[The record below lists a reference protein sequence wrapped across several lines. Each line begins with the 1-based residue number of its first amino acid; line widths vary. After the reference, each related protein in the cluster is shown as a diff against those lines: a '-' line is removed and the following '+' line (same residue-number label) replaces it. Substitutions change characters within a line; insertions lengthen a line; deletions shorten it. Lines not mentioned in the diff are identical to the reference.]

1 MFFMRPAPARLLRFP
16 GLLLPILAALAL
28 SAQTPPQQEP
38 PVFRST
44 AALVSVDVLVTQ
56 NGRPV
61 TGLRAEDFI
70 IREEGVPRP
79 VESFAHDAAPLQIL
93 LLLDVSGSMGRML
106 RAAAETG
113 RQSLEQLTP
122 QDEVAVFFFA
132 RRARLQQELTREKNL
147 AARALREAAV
157 ESGLGAGTSLN
168 DALLEAAAY
177 LEKLPPFPGRRALIV
192 LTDNGGVHYQ
202 LPDETVIRALSR
214 VNAVANAIVPEGVRP
229 PNPPRGDGVNPD
241 FTPANIFLIAEST
254 GGEVIRSNDA
264 GRRLRELLERV
275 RLRYNLMIR
284 PSPAPP
290 GAFRRLSVELAAS
303 AAARVREAQIRCRPG
318 YYAPGEPLQ

>member
-1 MFFMRPAPARLLRFP
+1 M
-16 GLLLPILAALAL
+16 
-28 SAQTPPQQEP
+28 
-38 PVFRST
+38 FRST
-44 AALVSVDVLVTQ
+44 AALVSIDVLVTQ
-56 NGRPV
+56 DGKPV
-61 TGLRAEDFI
+61 TGLRAEDFAV
-70 IREEGVPRP
+70 REEGVPRP
-79 VESFAHDAAPLQIL
+79 VEAFAHDAAPLQVL

-113 RQSLEQLTP
+113 RQALAQLAP

-132 RRARLQQELTREKNL
+132 RRARLQQELTREKDL
-147 AARALREAAV
+147 AARALRAAAV
-157 ESGLGAGTSLN
+157 ESSLGAGTSLN

-177 LEKLPPFPGRRALIV
+177 LEKLPPFAGRRAIIV

-214 VNAVANAIVPEGVRP
+214 VNAVANAIVPESVQP
-229 PNPPRGDGVNPD
+229 PRPPRGEDANPD

-264 GRRLRELLERV
+264 GRRLRELLERI

-284 PSPAPP
+284 PTPAPP
-290 GAFRRLSVELAAS
+290 GAFRRLSVELSPS
-303 AAARVREAQIRCRPG
+303 AAARARGAVIRCRPG
-318 YYAPGEPLQ
+318 YYAPGETDR

>member
-1 MFFMRPAPARLLRFP
+1 MFFMGPVAARRLPAAAPLIF
-16 GLLLPILAALAL
+16 ILAAAAL
-28 SAQTPPQQEP
+28 RAQTPSQQEP
-38 PVFRST
+38 PVYRST
-44 AALVSVDVLVTQ
+44 TALVSVDVLVTR
-56 NGRPV
+56 NGRPLG
-61 TGLRAEDFI
+61 GLPAEDFI
-70 IREEGVPRP
+70 VREEGVQRP
-79 VESFAHDAAPLQIL
+79 VEAFAHDAAPLQVL

-106 RAAAETG
+106 RSAAETG
-113 RQSLEQLTP
+113 RQALAQLAT

-132 RRARLQQELTREKNL
+132 RHARLQQELSAEKEL

-177 LEKLPPFPGRRALIV
+177 LEKLPPFSGRRALIV

-202 LPDETVIRALSR
+202 LPDEKVIRALSG
-214 VNAVANAIVPEGVRP
+214 VNAVVNAVVPEQTRP
-229 PNPPRGDGVNPD
+229 PVLHGGPGVNPD
-241 FTPANIFLIAEST
+241 FTPANIFRIAEAT

-264 GRRLRELLERV
+264 GRRLRELVERL

-290 GAFRRLSVELAAS
+290 GAFRRLSVELAPGARARTG
-303 AAARVREAQIRCRPG
+303 AAEVRCRAG
-318 YYAPGEPLQ
+318 YYVPDL

>member
-1 MFFMRPAPARLLRFP
+1 M
-16 GLLLPILAALAL
+16 
-28 SAQTPPQQEP
+28 
-38 PVFRST
+38 FRST
-44 AALVSVDVLVTQ
+44 TALVSVDVLVTQ
-56 NGRPV
+56 AGKPV

-70 IREEGVPRP
+70 VREEGVPRP
-79 VESFAHDAAPLQIL
+79 VESFAHDAAPLQVL

-113 RQSLEQLTP
+113 RQALAQLAP

-132 RRARLQQELTREKNL
+132 RRARLQQELTREKDL

-229 PNPPRGDGVNPD
+229 PQPPDGAVNPD
-241 FTPANIFLIAEST
+241 FTPANIFLIADST

-264 GRRLRELLERV
+264 GRRLRQLLERI
-275 RLRYNLMIR
+275 RLRYNLLIR

-290 GAFRRLSVELAAS
+290 GAYRRLSVELS
-303 AAARVREAQIRCRPG
+303 PSGAARARGAVIRCRSG
-318 YYAPGEPLQ
+318 YYAPGEPGP

>member
-1 MFFMRPAPARLLRFP
+1 M
-16 GLLLPILAALAL
+16 
-28 SAQTPPQQEP
+28 
-38 PVFRST
+38 FRST

-61 TGLRAEDFI
+61 TGLRADDFVVREDGI
-70 IREEGVPRP
+70 PRP
-79 VESFAHDAAPLQIL
+79 VEAFAHDAAPLQVL

-113 RQSLEQLTP
+113 RQSLGQLTP

-132 RRARLQQELTREKNL
+132 RRARLEQELTREKDL
-147 AARALREAAV
+147 AARALRQAAV

-177 LEKLPPFPGRRALIV
+177 LEKLPPFSGRRALIV

-214 VNAVANAIVPEGVRP
+214 VNAVANAIVPEDVRP
-229 PNPPRGDGVNPD
+229 PQPPRGEDLNPD
-241 FTPANIFLIAEST
+241 FTPANIFHIAAST

-264 GRRLRELLERV
+264 GRRLHDLLERI

-284 PSPAPP
+284 PTPAPP
-290 GAFRRLSVELAAS
+290 GAFRRLSVELTAS
-303 AAARVREAQIRCRPG
+303 AAARVRGAQIRCRPG
-318 YYAPGEPLQ
+318 YYAPGEPGQ

>member
-1 MFFMRPAPARLLRFP
+1 MFFMGFAAARRLLP
-16 GLLLPILAALAL
+16 AGLLISILAAAAL
-28 SAQTPPQQEP
+28 PAQTPPQEEP

-44 AALVSVDVLVTQ
+44 TALVSVDALVTAR

-61 TGLRAEDFI
+61 AGLRAGDFVV
-70 IREEGVPRP
+70 REEGVPRP
-79 VESFAHDAAPLQIL
+79 VEAFAHDAAPLQVL

-106 RAAAETG
+106 RSAAETG
-113 RQSLEQLTP
+113 RQALAQLAP

-132 RRARLQQELTREKNL
+132 RRARLQQELTAEKDL

-168 DALLEAAAY
+168 DALLEAGAY

-202 LPDETVIRALSR
+202 LPDEKVIRAIS
-214 VNAVANAIVPEGVRP
+214 AVDAVVNAIVPEGARP
-229 PNPPRGDGVNPD
+229 PLQSGDPDANPD
-241 FTPANIFLIAEST
+241 FTPANIFRIAEAT
-254 GGEVIRSNDA
+254 GGEVVRSNDA
-264 GRRLRELLERV
+264 GRRLRELVERL

-284 PSPAPP
+284 PSAAPP
-290 GAFRRLSVELAAS
+290 GSFRRLSVELTPEARARTGAAE
-303 AAARVREAQIRCRPG
+303 VRCRAG
-318 YYAPGEPLQ
+318 YYIPAPL

>member
-1 MFFMRPAPARLLRFP
+1 MFFMETAAACRLPAAALLIF
-16 GLLLPILAALAL
+16 ILAAAAL
-28 SAQTPPQQEP
+28 RAQTQPLEEP

-44 AALVSVDVLVTQ
+44 TALVSVDVLVTR
-56 NGRPV
+56 NGRPLG
-61 TGLRAEDFI
+61 GLLAEDFI
-70 IREEGVPRP
+70 VREEGVPRP
-79 VESFAHDAAPLQIL
+79 VEAFAHDAAPLQVL

-106 RAAAETG
+106 RSAAETG
-113 RQSLEQLTP
+113 RQALVQLAP

-132 RRARLQQELTREKNL
+132 RRARLQQELSAEKEQ
-147 AARALREAAV
+147 AARALKEAAV

-177 LEKLPPFPGRRALIV
+177 LEKLPPFSGRRALIV

-202 LPDETVIRALSR
+202 LPDEKVIRALYG
-214 VNAVANAIVPEGVRP
+214 VNAVVNAIVPENTRP
-229 PNPPRGDGVNPD
+229 PRPPEGPDVNPD
-241 FTPANIFLIAEST
+241 FTPANIFRIAEAT

-264 GRRLRELLERV
+264 GRRLRELVERL

-290 GAFRRLSVELAAS
+290 GTFRRLSVELTPE
-303 AAARVREAQIRCRPG
+303 ARARSGPAQLRCRPG
-318 YYAPGEPLQ
+318 YYVPAAL

>member
-1 MFFMRPAPARLLRFP
+1 M
-16 GLLLPILAALAL
+16 
-28 SAQTPPQQEP
+28 
-38 PVFRST
+38 FRST
-44 AALVSVDVLVTQ
+44 TALVSVDVLVTQ
-56 NGRPV
+56 DGKPV
-61 TGLRAEDFI
+61 TGLRAEDFVV
-70 IREEGVPRP
+70 REEGVVRP
-79 VESFAHDAAPLQIL
+79 VEAFGHDAAPLQVL

-113 RQSLEQLTP
+113 RQALAQLAP

-132 RRARLQQELTREKNL
+132 RRARLQQELTREKDL
-147 AARALREAAV
+147 AARALHEAAV
-157 ESGLGAGTSLN
+157 ESSLGAGTSLN

-177 LEKLPPFPGRRALIV
+177 LEKLPPFSGRRALIV

-229 PNPPRGDGVNPD
+229 PQPPAGDTVNPD
-241 FTPANIFLIAEST
+241 FTPANIFHIADST

-264 GRRLRELLERV
+264 GRRLRELIERI

-290 GAFRRLSVELAAS
+290 GAFRRLSVELGQS
-303 AAARVREAQIRCRPG
+303 AAPRLRGAVIRSRSG
-318 YYAPGEPLQ
+318 YYAPGETGP

>member
-1 MFFMRPAPARLLRFP
+1 MRPSPARSVSFP
-16 GLLLPILAALAL
+16 GLLLSIVATLAL
-28 SAQTPPQQEP
+28 PAQTPPQEEP

-56 NGRPV
+56 DGKPV
-61 TGLRAEDFI
+61 TGLRAEDFVV
-70 IREEGVPRP
+70 REEGVPRP
-79 VESFAHDAAPLQIL
+79 VEAFAHDAAPLQVL

-113 RQSLEQLTP
+113 RQALAQLAS

-132 RRARLQQELTREKNL
+132 RRARLQQELTREKDL
-147 AARALREAAV
+147 AARALRDAAV
-157 ESGLGAGTSLN
+157 ESSLGAGTSLN

-214 VNAVANAIVPEGVRP
+214 VNAVANAIVPESVQP
-229 PNPPRGDGVNPD
+229 PKPLRGGDVNPD
-241 FTPANIFLIAEST
+241 FTPANIFLIADST

-264 GRRLRELLERV
+264 GRRLRELIERI

-290 GAFRRLSVELAAS
+290 GAFRRLSVELSQA
-303 AAARVREAQIRCRPG
+303 AAARVRGAVIRCRPG
-318 YYAPGEPLQ
+318 YYAPGEPDL